1 MAHEEAD
8 RPRSASIRGAAE
20 PGHGGPLEPGSPRG
34 TLAILVLVLVSTVNA
49 IDRQLPFI
57 LVDPIKAEL
66 GLSDTQVGLMAG
78 LAFAVVYSFA
88 GLPLARL
95 ADRGSPRRVLVASLA
110 IWSLATAVTGGAQNF
125 IQLILCRIGVA
136 ASEAGSMPAAHA
148 LIARTFPTS
157 RRAAIVA
164 AFSLGVP
171 IGSTLGLALGG
182 WINDVA
188 NWRSAFFI
196 VGLPGLLIAAGAM
209 IVLPPLGQR
218 ASAIHP
224 GTPSFPQSIR
234 RLLAFR
240 SFRHLA
246 AASSLF
252 ACGSYGLNVFAPAFL
267 IRTHNLSTAAAGVGV
282 GLAFGIGGGIGT
294 FAGGLLGDRLGRR
307 NAAWRAGVPA
317 IGQFLCI
324 PLALS
329 AWLADDATLSIVLLS
344 TVYLCG
350 LLYFAPT
357 FAAIQYLVPDSG
369 RAMASAV
376 LLFCLTLVGSSIG
389 PMAIGWASDR
399 LAPIYGQMSLR
410 YAMCLMA
417 VTMFWSGVHFMLAA
431 RALAKDIN
439 RAQGRCQSSA
449 NQSPLDGARLQN

>member
-1 MAHEEAD
+1 MAHDEAD
-8 RPRSASIRGAAE
+8 RPRSASIRAAAE

-188 NWRSAFFI
+188 NWRTAFFI

-218 ASAIHP
+218 
-224 GTPSFPQSIR
+224 T
-234 RLLAFR
+234 
-240 SFRHLA
+240 
-246 AASSLF
+246 
-252 ACGSYGLNVFAPAFL
+252 
-267 IRTHNLSTAAAGVGV
+267 
-282 GLAFGIGGGIGT
+282 
-294 FAGGLLGDRLGRR
+294 
-307 NAAWRAGVPA
+307 
-317 IGQFLCI
+317 
-324 PLALS
+324 
-329 AWLADDATLSIVLLS
+329 
-344 TVYLCG
+344 
-350 LLYFAPT
+350 
-357 FAAIQYLVPDSG
+357 
-369 RAMASAV
+369 
-376 LLFCLTLVGSSIG
+376 
-389 PMAIGWASDR
+389 
-399 LAPIYGQMSLR
+399 
-410 YAMCLMA
+410 
-417 VTMFWSGVHFMLAA
+417 
-431 RALAKDIN
+431 
-439 RAQGRCQSSA
+439 
-449 NQSPLDGARLQN
+449 

>member
-1 MAHEEAD
+1 MPDNAD
-8 RPRSASIRGAAE
+8 QLRSTSSYGVAGPGRG
-20 PGHGGPLEPGSPRG
+20 GSLEPASPRG
-34 TLAILVLVLVSTVNA
+34 TLAILVLVLISVVNA
-49 IDRQLPFI
+49 VDRQLPFI

-66 GLSDTQVGLMAG
+66 GLSDTQIGLMAG

-95 ADRGSPRRVLVASLA
+95 ADRGSPRRVLVASLV
-110 IWSLATAVTGGAQNF
+110 IWSLATAVTGWAQSF
-125 IQLILCRIGVA
+125 IQLILCRVGVA

-164 AFSLGVP
+164 VFSLGVP
-171 IGSTLGLALGG
+171 VGSTLGLALGG

-188 NWRSAFFI
+188 NWRTAFFI
-196 VGLPGLLIAAGAM
+196 IGLPGLLIAAGAM
-209 IVLPPLGQR
+209 VVLPAPRQR
-218 ASAIHP
+218 MMAAHAD
-224 GTPSFPQSIR
+224 TPSFAQSIR

-267 IRTHNLSTAAAGVGV
+267 TRTHDLSTVEAGVGV

-294 FAGGLLGDRLGRR
+294 FAGGLLGDKLGRR
-307 NAAWRAGVPA
+307 DARWRATVPA

-324 PLALS
+324 PLSLG
-329 AWLADDATLSIVLLS
+329 AWLIDDATVSIVLLG

-376 LLFCLTLVGSSIG
+376 LLFCLTLVGSSVG
-389 PMAIGWASDR
+389 PMAIGSASDW
-399 LAPIYGQMSLR
+399 LAPAYGQMSLR

-417 VTMFWSGVHFMLAA
+417 VTMFWSGVHFVLAA
-431 RALAKDIN
+431 GALAKDID
-439 RAQGRCQSSA
+439 RAEGRC
-449 NQSPLDGARLQN
+449 